1 MPYKAA
7 AGRVSPKGVALNLT
21 TTIMFIT
28 PILLTTVGLHLWTHL
43 WKANVVALFL
53 TLITPPWGWKKP
65 HPRGARVPAESNP
78 RLRPRP
84 RRPPTPR
91 ARRARRARSVP
102 HTIARR
108 RYSDQPHLRSPP
120 ADSYKAR

>member
-65 HPRGARVPAESNP
+65 HPRGARVPPNRIRRFGPGRAG
-78 RLRPRP
+78 
-84 RRPPTPR
+84 RRPLERDARAVFCDPCVTPSR
-91 ARRARRARSVP
+91 VAGTRTSR
-102 HTIARR
+102 T
-108 RYSDQPHLRSPP
+108 
-120 ADSYKAR
+120 

>member
-1 MPYKAA
+1 MAYKAA

-21 TTIMFIT
+21 TMLMFIT

-65 HPRGARVPAESNP
+65 HPRGARVPPNRIRRFGAG
-78 RLRPRP
+78 RAG
-84 RRPPTPR
+84 RRPLERDAR
-91 ARRARRARSVP
+91 AVHDP
-102 HTIARR
+102 CLTILCAAGTRTSR
-108 RYSDQPHLRSPP
+108 T
-120 ADSYKAR
+120 

>member
-21 TTIMFIT
+21 TTLMFIT

-65 HPRGARVPAESNP
+65 HPRGARVPPNRIRRFGRDRAG
-78 RLRPRP
+78 
-84 RRPPTPR
+84 RRPPR

>member
-21 TTIMFIT
+21 TTLMFIT

-65 HPRGARVPAESNP
+65 HPRGARVPPNRIRRFGRGSKRAG
-78 RLRPRP
+78 
-84 RRPPTPR
+84 RRPLGRDARAVRDLCLTPSR
-91 ARRARRARSVP
+91 VAGTRTSR
-102 HTIARR
+102 T
-108 RYSDQPHLRSPP
+108 
-120 ADSYKAR
+120 